1 MQIAVFGAGYVGLV
15 QAVGLAELG
24 HEVFLVD
31 IDEAKVE
38 ALQGGS
44 VPFYEPGLEDALKAH
59 ITSGALRIDV
69 ALDRKPELAFV
80 CVQTPQNEDGSCN
93 TAAVESV
100 LKAVHLP
107 ELVVIKSTLPP
118 TAFKRLEAE
127 SDFELAMNPEF
138 LREGTAFD
146 DFLNPDRVVL
156 GVRTQEAE
164 QVLCS
169 VYEKLDAPK
178 LVMSPESASL
188 TKYAANTMLASRL
201 SLVNELANI
210 AEVVGADMDAVRE
223 GIGSDPRIGRQ
234 FLRSGAGFGGSCF
247 PKDVLALAHAAEVS
261 GYDSRLIRPVIE
273 VNEEQARRFV
283 GKVEAEL
290 DGING
295 KRIAVWGLA
304 FNKNTD
310 DTRESPAMR
319 VVRILLAKG
328 AFVSAFDP
336 KAMSSARAELGSD
349 VAFAESALDAAEGA
363 DALLVLTEWDEF
375 KEVQWPRVA
384 VRMKGGRVFDGKS
397 FLDREAV
404 VRSGLTYCGVGICA

>member
-15 QAVGLAELG
+15 QAVGLAELD

-44 VPFYEPGLEDALKAH
+44 VPFYEPGLEDALKSYIA
-59 ITSGALRIDV
+59 SGALRIETS
-69 ALDRKPELAFV
+69 LDRNPELAFV
-80 CVQTPQNEDGSCN
+80 CVQTPQLGDGSCN
-93 TAAVESV
+93 IAAVKSV
-100 LKAVHLP
+100 LASAHLP

-118 TAFKRLEAE
+118 TEFRVLEVE
-127 SDFELAMNPEF
+127 SNCELAMNPEF

-146 DFLNPDRVVL
+146 DFLNPDRIVL
-156 GVRTQEAE
+156 GVRTPEAE

-169 VYEKLDAPK
+169 VYEKLEAPK

-201 SLVNELANI
+201 SLINEIANI

-223 GIGSDPRIGRQ
+223 GLGSDPRIGRQ

-247 PKDVLALAHAAEVS
+247 PKDVLALATSAHAS
-261 GYDSRLIRPVIE
+261 GYDSKLIRPVIE
-273 VNEEQARRFV
+273 VNEEQAGRFV
-283 GKVEAEL
+283 AKIEQEL
-290 DGING
+290 GGVNG

-310 DTRESPAMR
+310 DIRESPAMR
-319 VVRILLAKG
+319 AVKLLLAKG
-328 AFVSAFDP
+328 VFLSVYDP
-336 KAMSSARAELGSD
+336 EAMQNARAELGSD
-349 VAFAESALDAAEGA
+349 VHYAADVLEACDDA
-363 DALLVLTEWDEF
+363 DALAALTEWDEF
-375 KEVQWPRVA
+375 KEVEWPRVA
-384 VRMKGGRVFDGKS
+384 VRMKGGFVFDGKS
-397 FLDREAV
+397 FLDRASVE
-404 VRSGLTYCGVGICA
+404 RSGLKYAGVGVCD